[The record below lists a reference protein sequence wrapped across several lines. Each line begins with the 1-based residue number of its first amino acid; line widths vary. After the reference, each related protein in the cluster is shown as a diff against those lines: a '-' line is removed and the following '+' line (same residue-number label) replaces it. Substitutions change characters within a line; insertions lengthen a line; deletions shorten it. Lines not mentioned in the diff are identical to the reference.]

1 MGENT
6 GMYVAMYVTKHEDF
20 EPVSNK
26 ASSSAAEFL
35 HHDGFATSAK
45 PRQHRNRV

>member
-6 GMYVAMYVTKHEDF
+6 GMYFAIHEDF

-35 HHDGFATSAK
+35 KHHGFATSAK
-45 PRQHRNRV
+45 PR